1 MAMPEQNLFKEEHK
15 MAKKMKYN
23 PTDKTEKV
31 EDIDGRFRIYDT
43 SKPISDPVNQE
54 ATKKLLENAMF
65 NVIRGGEPHTYT
77 LPELIDFYGNSN
89 LQISDADWRS
99 LEFEN
104 GPFISMIH
112 ITGSLD
118 SKNFV
123 FKCPS
128 SPMYTQGA
136 GPNNIIESQIDAIY
150 DKDCKYGY
158 MIIMPQGPSIVEIGD
173 TPVPGSSRSMM
184 GIYKYDG
191 IVVLNIYAPGN
202 NHLFVGGRL
211 WNINLERMRE
221 FFEISIGKKPIQPFM
236 DSLIKG
242 GN

>member
-1 MAMPEQNLFKEEHK
+1 

-23 PTDKTEKV
+23 PTGKTEKV
-31 EDIDGRFRIYDT
+31 EEIDGRFRIYDT

-54 ATKKLLENAMF
+54 ATKRLLENTVF

-77 LPELIDFYGNSN
+77 LPELISFYEDSN
-89 LQISDADWRS
+89 LQILDAGWKS

-104 GPFISMIH
+104 SPFVSMIH
-112 ITGSLD
+112 IVGSLD

-128 SPMYTQGA
+128 SPMYTQQEA

-173 TPVPGSSRSMM
+173 TPVPGSSRSTM

-202 NHLFVGGRL
+202 KHLFVGGRL

-221 FFEISIGKKPIQPFM
+221 FFEISIGKKPMQQFM

>member
-1 MAMPEQNLFKEEHK
+1 

-23 PTDKTEKV
+23 PTGKTEKM
-31 EDIDGRFRIYDT
+31 EDIDGRFKIYDI

-54 ATKKLLENAMF
+54 ATKRLLENTVF

-104 GPFISMIH
+104 GPFASMIH
-112 ITGSLD
+112 ITGSLG

-123 FKCPS
+123 FDCPS
-128 SPMYTQGA
+128 SPMYTTQGA
-136 GPNNIIESQIDAIY
+136 GTSNIIESQLDAIY

-158 MIIMPQGPSIVEIGD
+158 MIIMPQGPSIVRIGD
-173 TPVPGSSRSMM
+173 APVPGSSRSTM

-191 IVVLNIYAPGN
+191 IVVLNLYAPGN

-211 WNINLERMRE
+211 WSTNLERMRD
-221 FFEISIGKKPIQPFM
+221 FFEISIGKKPIQSFM
-236 DSLIKG
+236 DSLITKG